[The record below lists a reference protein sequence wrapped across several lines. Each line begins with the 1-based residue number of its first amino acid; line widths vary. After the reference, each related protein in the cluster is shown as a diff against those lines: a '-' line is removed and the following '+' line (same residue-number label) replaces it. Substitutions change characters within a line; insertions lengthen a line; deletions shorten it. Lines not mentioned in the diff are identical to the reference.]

1 MVRGMRSAVEYLER
15 AAEFDRLAKSSNDPD
30 LQTQLA
36 AVAES
41 FRLIARE
48 RQRLIKA
55 GLIEPETP

>member
-1 MVRGMRSAVEYLER
+1 LNIWKEPQ
-15 AAEFDRLAKSSNDPD
+15 SSIDWPNLPTDPD